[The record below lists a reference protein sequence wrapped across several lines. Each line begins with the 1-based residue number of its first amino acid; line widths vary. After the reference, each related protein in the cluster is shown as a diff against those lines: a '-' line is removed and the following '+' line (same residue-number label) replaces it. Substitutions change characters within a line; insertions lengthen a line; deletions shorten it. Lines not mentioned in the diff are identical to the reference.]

1 MTQKHLNIYNNFI
14 KLSTNK
20 QLYINFK
27 TQDQFSDRLNYLLMH
42 FAFFIKVFTNK
53 ENEKIL
59 QEIYDYFF
67 RYLELNIR
75 EIGYGDQSINKKMK
89 IYINLFHTILDK
101 FYDWD
106 TSEKTVKSEKI
117 KYFIDFLDENDHL
130 VEYFDNYYENLK
142 KSSLNSHINV

>member
-117 KYFIDFLDENDHL
+117 KYFIDFLDENEHL

-142 KSSLNSHINV
+142 KSSLNSHIKV

>member
-1 MTQKHLNIYNNFI
+1 
-14 KLSTNK
+14 
-20 QLYINFK
+20 
-27 TQDQFSDRLNYLLMH
+27 MH

-142 KSSLNSHINV
+142 KSSLNSHIKV

>member
-89 IYINLFHTILDK
+89 IYINLFHSILDK

-106 TSEKTVKSEKI
+106 TSKKLVKSEKI

-130 VEYFDNYYENLK
+130 VEYFDNYYKNLK
-142 KSSLNSHINV
+142 KSSLNSHIKV

>member
-142 KSSLNSHINV
+142 KSSLNSHIKV

>member
-106 TSEKTVKSEKI
+106 AAEKTVKSEKI
-117 KYFIDFLDENDHL
+117 KYFIDFLDENEHL

-142 KSSLNSHINV
+142 KSSLNSHIKV

>member
-106 TSEKTVKSEKI
+106 TSVKSVKSEKI
-117 KYFIDFLDENDHL
+117 KYFIDFIDENDHL
-130 VEYFDNYYENLK
+130 VEYFDDYYENLK
-142 KSSLNSHINV
+142 KSSLNSHIKV

>member
-117 KYFIDFLDENDHL
+117 KYFIEFLDENDHL

>member
-89 IYINLFHTILDK
+89 VYINLFHSILDK

-106 TSEKTVKSEKI
+106 TSEKSVKSEKI
-117 KYFIDFLDENDHL
+117 KYFIDFIDENDHL

-142 KSSLNSHINV
+142 KSSLNSHIKV

>member
-106 TSEKTVKSEKI
+106 TSVKSVKSEKI
-117 KYFIDFLDENDHL
+117 KYFIDFIDENDHL

-142 KSSLNSHINV
+142 KSSLNSHIKV